1 MEKFNDY
8 KMVDDCPVVEQA
20 HEIHTPAK
28 ELEGF
33 KCKLSDKFVAGT
45 ILSKLPPSWRD
56 FPTSLKHKRKL
67 FSVADLIGSLDFEE
81 KLKAKD
87 TNGKEIVGDS
97 NANFVQKKNNFS
109 NSHSKKKNKDPENV
123 AKTK

>member
-1 MEKFNDY
+1 MRYIRLQRSLK
-8 KMVDDCPVVEQA
+8 V
-20 HEIHTPAK
+20 
-28 ELEGF
+28 
-33 KCKLSDKFVAGT
+33 LSA
-45 ILSKLPPSWRD
+45 SC
-56 FPTSLKHKRKL
+56 PTSLWLELSFPSYH
-67 FSVADLIGSLDFEE
+67 LIGSLDFEE